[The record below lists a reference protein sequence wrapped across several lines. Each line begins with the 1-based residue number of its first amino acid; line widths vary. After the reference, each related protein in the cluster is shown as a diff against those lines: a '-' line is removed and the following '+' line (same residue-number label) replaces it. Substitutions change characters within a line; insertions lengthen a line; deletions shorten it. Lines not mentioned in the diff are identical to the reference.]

1 MSGRQTYGD
10 LNEPRGSDDFG
21 ELEFDVHVAVSA
33 VSVEDVVETAVV
45 FDRRRDDLESVREV
59 CAFAANA
66 HLRREMPTW
75 GRESHAHKVEVVGGF
90 LHETAVEERV
100 AEQL

>member
-1 MSGRQTYGD
+1 MSGRQTFGG
-10 LNEPRGSDDFG
+10 LKEPEGADDFG
-21 ELEFDVHVAVSA
+21 DLQFDVQVAVS
-33 VSVEDVVETAVV
+33 SVDVDDVVETAVV

-75 GRESHAHKVEVVGGF
+75 GRESHAHKVEVVEGF
-90 LHETAVEERV
+90 IHETEVEERV
-100 AEQL
+100 GEQL